1 MNEPVANVNTPVSRI
16 QYIVPALLVLA
27 LAATVAWISF
37 TREPAD
43 AFLFPRLISGVMLLL
58 ALWNALRAVR
68 GLSRVGG
75 GVAGREILTVL
86 PGIVVICALVFF
98 AAKMLGFYAA
108 STLAFFTL
116 FTLYDPASHG
126 DWRSWLKRIVVTLVF
141 MGVIYLLFTV
151 LLKVQTPR
159 GLYF

>member
-1 MNEPVANVNTPVSRI
+1 MNESAVDVNVAVSRI

-58 ALWNALRAVR
+58 ALWNAIRALR

-86 PGIVVICALVFF
+86 PGILIICVLVFY
-98 AAKMLGFYAA
+98 AAKTLGFYCA
-108 STLAFFTL
+108 STFGFFTL
-116 FTLYDPASHG
+116 YTLYDPASHG
-126 DWRSWLKRIVVTLVF
+126 DWRSWLKRIVVTLAF